1 MKNTILKCLIGS
13 LLLALPFMSSAQ
25 NQKVIINDLELNE
38 IQLNEIETK
47 YGVQPKVG
55 NYWYDSKSGLYG
67 VVGYASFGFML
78 PGHDFGELRQDASNG
93 NTNVIVNGRELPKNE
108 WMVWSYVL
116 GYYIQVGNYWFDH
129 QGNAGYI
136 GNPIPTVNLYL
147 AAQQNY
153 YTGQGSAGDN
163 FWSTRFSAG
172 NSDRGN
178 TRGYVS
184 VPGHGPVG
192 YGF

>member
-1 MKNTILKCLIGS
+1 MKITFPKFLITA
-13 LLLALPFMSSAQ
+13 LLLVLPFVLIAQ
-25 NQKVIINDLELNE
+25 NQKVIINDFELTE
-38 IQLNEIETK
+38 EQLSNIEEN
-47 YGVQPKVG
+47 YGVIPKAG
-55 NYWYDSKSGLYG
+55 NYWYDTKSGLYG
-67 VVGYASFGFML
+67 VVGFASFGFML
-78 PGHDFGELRQDASNG
+78 PGHNFGELRLDASDG
-93 NTNVIVNGRELPKNE
+93 QTMVIVNGRELPKNE

-116 GYYIQVGNYWFDH
+116 GYYIQAGNYWFDH
-129 QGNAGYI
+129 QGNAGYV

-153 YTGQGSAGDN
+153 YTGQGSSGDN

-172 NSDRGN
+172 NSDQGN

>member
-1 MKNTILKCLIGS
+1 MKTILLPLLC
-13 LLLALPFMSSAQ
+13 LLLSIPSFGQ
-25 NQKVIINDLELNE
+25 DNKIIINDLELTETQLKQIENE
-38 IQLNEIETK
+38 
-47 YGVQPKVG
+47 YGVKPKAG

-67 VVGYASFGFML
+67 AVGYASFGFML
-78 PGHDFGELRQDASNG
+78 PGHEFGELQQDASEG
-93 NTNVIVNGRELPKNE
+93 NTNVIVNGRELPMNE
-108 WMVWSYVL
+108 WLVWSYVL

-136 GNPIPTVNLYL
+136 GNSIPTVNLYL

-153 YTGQGSAGDN
+153 YKGQGSSGDN